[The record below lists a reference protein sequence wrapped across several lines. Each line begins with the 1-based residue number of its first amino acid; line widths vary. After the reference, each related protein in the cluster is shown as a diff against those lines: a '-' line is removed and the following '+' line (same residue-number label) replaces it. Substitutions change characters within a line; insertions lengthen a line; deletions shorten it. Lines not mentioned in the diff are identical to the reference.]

1 MPIINPKFIAIDSSM
16 VAKWAADGCSGDI
29 SKRKQ
34 AVSVMNQI
42 LTDNWIPV
50 ICWHH
55 FEELVRHHDENI
67 AENRIKFI
75 LSFPMIAWIW
85 RADGRSDLGSIVDI
99 LAAEIEMFLTGKQDK
114 VDYFINST
122 RSRLLHFGTPSEVP
136 TFAMWREL
144 RPDLIALGKKQQ
156 RIASLCHTSPNK
168 YENTPLSVLSGKG
181 IMTSEKAKQAC
192 VSEIASLTN
201 ELLEK
206 GDKRLSNPQLVA
218 QDFYDIVFSQ
228 IMEASNSKK
237 SASEAFIEQFGF
249 SSNDFQEGITLGE
262 FARIATRRKQLE
274 ISARQLGFRIEDIW
288 PKLKDHLMPSE
299 EIVCEI
305 RRSRRKAPRSS
316 GSDLN
321 DDYLA
326 SLIPYLDAVI
336 VDKRT
341 YEHIRQAKR
350 RKPELSCFMKSVFK
364 VGFYY
369 HLPKTVKAA

>member
-16 VAKWAADGCSGDI
+16 IGKWAADACSGDI

-34 AVSVMNQI
+34 ADRVMSQI
-42 LTDNWIPV
+42 LADNWIPV

-55 FEELVRHHDENI
+55 FEELVRHNDENI
-67 AENRIKFI
+67 AESRINFI
-75 LSFPMIAWIW
+75 LSFPMIAWVW
-85 RADGRSDLGSIVDI
+85 RADGRDDIGSVIDV
-99 LAAEIEMFLTGKQDK
+99 LAAEIEVFLSGKQNK
-114 VDYFINST
+114 VDNFIDT
-122 RSRLLHFGTPSEVP
+122 IRSRLLHFGKPSDVP
-136 TFAMWREL
+136 TFAMWRDL

-156 RIASLCHTSPNK
+156 QIASICHTSPNK
-168 YENTPLSVLSGKG
+168 YENKPLSVLNGKG
-181 IMTSEKAKQAC
+181 IMTTEKAKQAY

-206 GDKRLSNPQLVA
+206 GDKRLSNPEAVA
-218 QDFYDIVFSQ
+218 QDFCDIVFSQ
-228 IMEASNSKK
+228 LVGVSNSKR

-249 SSNDFQEGITLGE
+249 SPNEFQEGITLGE
-262 FARIATRRKQLE
+262 FRRIVTRRKQLD
-274 ISARQLGFRIEDIW
+274 ISARQLGLRIEDVW
-288 PKLKDHLMPSE
+288 PKLRGRLMPSE
-299 EIVCEI
+299 EIIFEI
-305 RRSRRKAPRSS
+305 RRSRRNAPRSS

-350 RKPELSCFMKSVFK
+350 RKPEISHFIKSIFK
-364 VGFYY
+364 AGFY
-369 HLPKTVKAA
+369 HQLPKILKAA